1 MIDDNEFGKKKKDMP
16 ADDEPWW
23 NKVKVGGQGLPGI
36 GNGQPQQ
43 RYQGQGP
50 QYAGSPSPAAQNG
63 AAVYDDSDVMSG
75 KLKIIGI
82 VVGVIAAIAL
92 LGGGAAYAIPNIMA
106 SQEQQQEDESPV
118 EEAPQEPSDVYLT
131 VYADG
136 AGEGTSN
143 TTVSVLK
150 GEDGEDVALSS
161 NAAVGQ
167 RVKIG
172 LLEEGKYRLHVLTV
186 PTNTDGSTYLA
197 PLFDMSFE
205 VTGDGQDI
213 DLTLNL
219 DPANSSN
226 GESSEGTVANDDS
239 QPVPVGATDTG
250 LAADEVEPES
260 TQSDDVAG
268 GSSGSSQHTHSWVAQ
283 TTSRHH
289 DAVYRTVNHAAVK
302 ERHCICSTCG
312 ADITGSYAT
321 HKSSTGHNDYRYET
335 KTVKEAYTEKVLVSG
350 AYDETVTT
358 GYRCSSCG
366 ATKSK

>member
-1 MIDDNEFGKKKKDMP
+1 MMDDNEFVKKKKEMP

-50 QYAGSPSPAAQNG
+50 QHAGSPSPAAQGG

-106 SQEQQQEDESPV
+106 SQEQQQEDKSPV

-143 TTVSVLK
+143 ATVSVLK

-205 VTGDGQDI
+205 VTGDGQDV

-219 DPANSSN
+219 DPATSSDEQADDQPIPTDDN
-226 GESSEGTVANDDS
+226 QPTPVGTTDTDTAAGEST
-239 QPVPVGATDTG
+239 Q
-250 LAADEVEPES
+250 PES
-260 TQSDDVAG
+260 TQASG
-268 GSSGSSQHTHSWVAQ
+268 GSSQHTHSWVAE
-283 TTSRHH
+283 TTSKHH

-302 ERHCICSTCG
+302 ERHCICKTCG
-312 ADITGSYAT
+312 ADITDSYAA
-321 HKSSTGHNDYRYET
+321 HKSSTGHSEYRYET
-335 KTVKEAYTEKVLVSG
+335 KTVKEAYSEKVLVSG

-366 ATKSK
+366 ATRSK

>member
-1 MIDDNEFGKKKKDMP
+1 MMDDNEFGKKKKEMP

-43 RYQGQGP
+43 RYQGQDP
-50 QYAGSPSPAAQNG
+50 QHAGSPSPAAQGG

-92 LGGGAAYAIPNIMA
+92 LGGGAACAIPNIMA
-106 SQEQQQEDESPV
+106 SQEQQQEDKSPV

-136 AGEGTSN
+136 A
-143 TTVSVLK
+143 
-150 GEDGEDVALSS
+150 GEDVALSS

-205 VTGDGQDI
+205 VTGDGQDV

-219 DPANSSN
+219 DPATSSD
-226 GESSEGTVANDDS
+226 EQADD
-239 QPVPVGATDTG
+239 QPVPTDDNQPTPVGTTDTAT
-250 LAADEVEPES
+250 AAEESTQPES
-260 TQSDDVAG
+260 TQASG
-268 GSSGSSQHTHSWVAQ
+268 GSSQHTHSWVAE
-283 TTSRHH
+283 TTSKHH

-302 ERHCICSTCG
+302 ERHCICKTCG
-312 ADITGSYAT
+312 ADITDSYAA
-321 HKSSTGHNDYRYET
+321 HKSSTGHSEYRYET
-335 KTVKEAYTEKVLVSG
+335 KTVKEAYSEKVLVSG

-366 ATKSK
+366 ATRSK